1 MNPTKDTTDESS
13 QHSQMDSVEIP
24 SPRIF
29 KNRKLLDQQKH
40 DVESPSLVL
49 WNESPG
55 KDDYIKITVNSDD
68 GRLKGGMNRSKVKRF
83 DLFGN

>member
-1 MNPTKDTTDESS
+1 
-13 QHSQMDSVEIP
+13 MDSVEIP

-29 KNRKLLDQQKH
+29 KNRKLLNQQKH
-40 DVESPSLVL
+40 DEESPSLVL

-68 GRLKGGMNRSKVKRF
+68 GRLKGGMNKSKVKRF

>member
-1 MNPTKDTTDESS
+1 
-13 QHSQMDSVEIP
+13 MDSVEIP

-29 KNRKLLDQQKH
+29 NNRKLQDQQKH
-40 DVESPSLVL
+40 DLKSTSLVL

-68 GRLKGGMNRSKVKRF
+68 GRLKGGMNKSKVKRF

>member
-1 MNPTKDTTDESS
+1 
-13 QHSQMDSVEIP
+13 MDSVEIP

-29 KNRKLLDQQKH
+29 KNRNLLDQQKH

>member
-1 MNPTKDTTDESS
+1 
-13 QHSQMDSVEIP
+13 MDSVEIP

-29 KNRKLLDQQKH
+29 KNRKLLDQQKN

>member
-1 MNPTKDTTDESS
+1 
-13 QHSQMDSVEIP
+13 MDSVEIP

-40 DVESPSLVL
+40 DEESPSLVL

-68 GRLKGGMNRSKVKRF
+68 GRLKGGMNKSKVKRF